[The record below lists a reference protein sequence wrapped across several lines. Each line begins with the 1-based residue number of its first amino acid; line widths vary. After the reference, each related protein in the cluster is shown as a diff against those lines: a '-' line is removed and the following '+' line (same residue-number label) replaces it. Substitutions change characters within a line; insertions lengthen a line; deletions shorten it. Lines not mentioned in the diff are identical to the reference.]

1 MAYYGRSKRLR
12 RGKWENRMAIIGITM
27 VVISLAVAVN
37 AKGASLKQ
45 ADLDYR
51 QKEAD
56 LARQVQDEENRTRE
70 LEEYKIYVQTK
81 QYAEEVAKEKLGLV
95 NPDEILLKHR
105 YFLSGLRILDKR
117 RAFWYW
123 KSVSADWRD
132 FFVVGKTGSKKQIRC
147 KLLYSQEI
155 GGYGKIHG
163 AAGKSF

>member
-56 LARQVQDEENRTRE
+56 LARQVQDEETGPESLRN
-70 LEEYKIYVQTK
+70 TK
-81 QYAEEVAKEKLGLV
+81 FMYRPSSMQKKWQ
-95 NPDEILLKHR
+95 R
-105 YFLSGLRILDKR
+105 
-117 RAFWYW
+117 
-123 KSVSADWRD
+123 KSWVW
-132 FFVVGKTGSKKQIRC
+132 
-147 KLLYSQEI
+147 
-155 GGYGKIHG
+155 
-163 AAGKSF
+163 